1 MSDVIEKEYKLNL
14 TLNEK
19 EYQTLQKLLKH
30 LEIKEYN
37 DDSIVI
43 SSDKNIVFYTK
54 KSFIT
59 LAEELIINKAKLIH
73 LNPFIGFKKLFYKI
87 INKENLGE
95 IK

>member
-37 DDSIVI
+37 NDSIVLQRN
-43 SSDKNIVFYTK
+43 KNIVY
-54 KSFIT
+54 
-59 LAEELIINKAKLIH
+59 
-73 LNPFIGFKKLFYKI
+73 
-87 INKENLGE
+87 
-95 IK
+95 